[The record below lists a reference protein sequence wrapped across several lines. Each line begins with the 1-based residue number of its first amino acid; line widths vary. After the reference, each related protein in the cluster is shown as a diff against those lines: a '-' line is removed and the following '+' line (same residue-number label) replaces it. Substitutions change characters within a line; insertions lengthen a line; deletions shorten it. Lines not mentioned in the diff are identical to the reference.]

1 VEAIAST
8 GFVVQVLKHVT
19 GRETPAKHT
28 VPGGKWRFFPSPAD
42 YGRNVPKYDAW
53 PTGHLATAM
62 ATVTVIADNYPEWK
76 LARPIGYTL
85 MAACGFAMLN
95 NGVHWASDYPF
106 GISLGYTM
114 AKLAER
120 TGKLVVHDRKH
131 PGADEKT
138 PARTNLSLQPE
149 LMGSAIGYGLTYRW

>member
-1 VEAIAST
+1 MEY
-8 GFVVQVLKHVT
+8 
-19 GRETPAKHT
+19 
-28 VPGGKWRFFPSPAD
+28 GKE
-42 YGRNVPKYDAW
+42 VPKYDAW

-62 ATVTVIADNYPEWK
+62 ATVTVIADNYPEWT

-114 AKLAER
+114 AKIAEASGR
-120 TGKLVVHDRKH
+120 LVTTGESEDGKSSKEPILNKMSFE
-131 PGADEKT
+131 PFMQGGAFC
-138 PARTNLSLQPE
+138 
-149 LMGSAIGYGLTYRW
+149 YGMTYRF